1 MATDMRPAA
10 PYGRVST
17 AASKL
22 MFPPLHH
29 ADDPRFHNPILQHP
43 LLESEQLPIPTLDG
57 EVVQVPEHLL
67 PPTEDLD
74 SDTLP
79 IEQHPSYPFGNPFFI
94 HHAPSTLQP
103 AGSSQPKLDPRM
115 HSKLAMHAA
124 HDSARE
130 DVLMRVATGSASA
143 RAAIEDKK
151 NDAEADEEAQGGVPS
166 YTLHPD
172 GSAHL
177 APHLQ
182 MRAQVVSTPKPPT
195 WPFTRFG
202 PGPSARPYASLFRS
216 ASPHEAS
223 AEVSIWADFALE
235 QLVPRPRP
243 DSYTLPSSLKHPY
256 AHPERRSPRRSGRR
270 ARPSDIPPALGAETA
285 EIDHLWL
292 DGADSEYAASRDDFE
307 DGAASWTSSAM
318 ATLSADMDAIAE
330 LERSARDARRGP
342 RSRHVS
348 SAWMQ
353 DRHDFCQTL
362 RTVCARKEHSA
373 LLKRRHEHAASPAD
387 FVEARKKHRFDAL
400 ERPSGEDPNGWVW
413 GVSRALDRPA

>member
-195 WPFTRFG
+195 
-202 PGPSARPYASLFRS
+202 
-216 ASPHEAS
+216 
-223 AEVSIWADFALE
+223 
-235 QLVPRPRP
+235 
-243 DSYTLPSSLKHPY
+243 
-256 AHPERRSPRRSGRR
+256 
-270 ARPSDIPPALGAETA
+270 
-285 EIDHLWL
+285 
-292 DGADSEYAASRDDFE
+292 
-307 DGAASWTSSAM
+307 
-318 ATLSADMDAIAE
+318 
-330 LERSARDARRGP
+330 
-342 RSRHVS
+342 
-348 SAWMQ
+348 
-353 DRHDFCQTL
+353 
-362 RTVCARKEHSA
+362 
-373 LLKRRHEHAASPAD
+373 
-387 FVEARKKHRFDAL
+387 
-400 ERPSGEDPNGWVW
+400 
-413 GVSRALDRPA
+413 